1 MMMIAAVGLSGVV
14 MSGSPV
20 AQDHLIGMNGL
31 ISGRL
36 RMRYKR
42 FFADIELDTGEIITA
57 HVPNPGKM
65 LGLLAPGTPA
75 LLTHL
80 DDPKKKLSHRLEALQ
95 ARGIWVGV
103 NTQWPNRVVMK
114 AAAGGIIPALTGYT
128 VLTPEVKY
136 GTNSRIDIL
145 AAGHPS
151 RPNAYVEVK
160 NVHFSRHEGLAEFPD
175 CVTERGAKHLY
186 ELIDRVR
193 HGFRAI
199 VVFCVQRHDVE
210 RFDIARDCD
219 PGFGRAYDEARAAGV
234 EFMALS
240 FEFSGGGLRYAK
252 ALQLA

>member
-1 MMMIAAVGLSGVV
+1 M
-14 MSGSPV
+14 
-20 AQDHLIGMNGL
+20 AQDHLIRMNGL
-31 ISGRL
+31 MKGRL
-36 RMRYKR
+36 RTRYKR

-80 DDPKKKLSHRLEALQ
+80 DDPKKTLQYRLEALLE
-95 ARGIWVGV
+95 RDVWVGV

-114 AAAGGIIPALTGYT
+114 AAADGLIPTLRGYT

-136 GTNSRIDIL
+136 GVNSRIDLL
-145 AAGHPS
+145 ASGHPS

-160 NVHFSRHEGLAEFPD
+160 NVHFSRGEGLAEFPD
-175 CVTERGAKHLY
+175 CVTTRGAKHLY
-186 ELIDRVR
+186 ELIDVVR
-193 HGFRAI
+193 HGLRAV

-234 EFMALS
+234 EFVALS
-240 FEFSGGGLRYAK
+240 FEFSGDGLRYAK
-252 ALQLA
+252 ALSLV